1 LSDLEFCERQMPPRA
16 ARLPP
21 AVPSAP
27 EAIEGLIG
35 DVAAAAAAVLGQA
48 LQDLKQGGRITAATG
63 RTSGELVAM
72 LHKLKLVT
80 ADEVD
85 FINTVRTFGIAALRS
100 RCAADAVALDTL
112 IASVLEILAA
122 VERSSRN

>member
-1 LSDLEFCERQMPPRA
+1 MPPRA

-21 AVPSAP
+21 AAPWVP
-27 EAIEGLIG
+27 EAIEGMIG
-35 DVAAAAAAVLGQA
+35 DVAAAAAAVLSRA
-48 LQDLKQGGRITAATG
+48 LRELEQDGRISAATRRAG
-63 RTSGELVAM
+63 GELVAM

-85 FINTVRTFGIAALRS
+85 FINTVRTFGITALRS

>member
-1 LSDLEFCERQMPPRA
+1 MPPRA

-21 AVPSAP
+21 AVPCAL

-35 DVAAAAAAVLGQA
+35 DVAAAAVAVLGQV
-48 LQDLKQGGRITAATG
+48 LQELKQGGRITAATG

-85 FINTVRTFGIAALRS
+85 FINTVQTFGITALRS
-100 RCAADAVALDTL
+100 RFAADVVALDTL

-122 VERSSRN
+122 IEPVQQELIQSES

>member
-1 LSDLEFCERQMPPRA
+1 MPPRA

-21 AVPSAP
+21 AVPCAL

-35 DVAAAAAAVLGQA
+35 DVAAAAAAVLSQA
-48 LQDLKQGGRITAATG
+48 LRELEQDGRISAATRRAG
-63 RTSGELVAM
+63 GELVAM

-85 FINTVRTFGIAALRS
+85 FINTVRTFGITALRS